1 MVAREYKLG
10 IGIIAVVGLFC
21 MAVVVG
27 HAQSPGRAGT
37 APTASAQSGSSAA
50 MSAERE
56 QIWNSPNMLRA
67 RAWLQDY
74 CSKSARVTP
83 EMARQYQTELQNMT
97 PAQLKLWLLK
107 FDHEEE
113 QRQQQYAVF
122 QQAHSRA
129 LSQAM
134 AADRATQQSYAAIN
148 REQSQAAGEEQQQ
161 LNEQQQA
168 EQTEQ
173 ENKQIESAGPYGPYG
188 SPGYGGVHY
197 HFHLYPY

>member
-1 MVAREYKLG
+1 
-10 IGIIAVVGLFC
+10 
-21 MAVVVG
+21 
-27 HAQSPGRAGT
+27 
-37 APTASAQSGSSAA
+37 